1 MAQQTS
7 LKLCTDHQ
15 ARVVI
20 VLTCGFP
27 EGAGPQLKC
36 WRSQMCSVAGDSCY
50 LPLWRGKKKKKVHL
64 LFSLEGKLKW
74 HISMTATNN
83 FVLFLFHFS
92 CAHMKCEIIALNI
105 LASLAE
111 QLTVAS
117 FITYYLTDASN
128 TESVNL
134 IMV

>member
-1 MAQQTS
+1 MLEISNVQCGWRQLLPSS
-7 LKLCTDHQ
+7 L
-15 ARVVI
+15 
-20 VLTCGFP
+20 
-27 EGAGPQLKC
+27 EE
-36 WRSQMCSVAGDSCY
+36 
-50 LPLWRGKKKKKVHL
+50 KKKKVH

-92 CAHMKCEIIALNI
+92 CAHMKCEIIVLNI

-134 IMV
+134 IMVLYYYGVLIKLFKVHSSKVSNLLLL

>member
-50 LPLWRGKKKKKVHL
+50 LPLWRGKKKKKGTSTF
-64 LFSLEGKLKW
+64 FSGRQIKMA
-74 HISMTATNN
+74 H
-83 FVLFLFHFS
+83 FHD
-92 CAHMKCEIIALNI
+92 CHK
-105 LASLAE
+105 
-111 QLTVAS
+111 
-117 FITYYLTDASN
+117 
-128 TESVNL
+128 
-134 IMV
+134 

>member
-1 MAQQTS
+1 MAS
-7 LKLCTDHQ
+7 LKEQDLSSN
-15 ARVVI
+15 
-20 VLTCGFP
+20 
-27 EGAGPQLKC
+27 AGDLKC
-36 WRSQMCSVAGDSCY
+36 AVWLETVATFLSGG
-50 LPLWRGKKKKKVHL
+50 GKKKKKVHL